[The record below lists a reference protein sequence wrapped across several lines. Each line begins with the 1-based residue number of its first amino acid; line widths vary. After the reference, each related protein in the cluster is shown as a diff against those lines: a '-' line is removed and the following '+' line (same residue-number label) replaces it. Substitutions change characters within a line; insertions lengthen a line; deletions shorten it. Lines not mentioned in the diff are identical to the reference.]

1 MSLKKEYILFKKGAN
16 HPIDSIGWLM
26 INKDYLNDR
35 VKSSFNYKIFF
46 NCLFIRWMLEINKK
60 AMGNHGFFIY
70 QVSLVSGLKIYL

>member
-46 NCLFIRWMLEINKK
+46 NCLFIR
-60 AMGNHGFFIY
+60 
-70 QVSLVSGLKIYL
+70 